1 MMENIL
7 ATSDAPTPERRFAGY
22 SLTTLANFA
31 GIMLAGFWAS
41 WATTALVEVKAREVV
56 TVELAGMMGAFVEA
70 EARSGN
76 PPEIMKARVERY
88 LKAVEASVATLRADG
103 RTVLVAE
110 AVIAGSAPD
119 FTETVRADVARRLED
134 EVHGA
139 K

>member
-1 MMENIL
+1 MENIL
-7 ATSDAPTPERRFAGY
+7 ATSIEPPAPRRFAGY
-22 SLTTLANFA
+22 SVSTLANFA
-31 GIMLAGFWAS
+31 GILLAGLWAS
-41 WATTALVEVKAREVV
+41 WATTALVEVKKREVV

-88 LKAVEASVATLRADG
+88 LKAVEASVATLRTEG

-134 EVHGA
+134 KVHDR

>member
-1 MMENIL
+1 MGNIL
-7 ATSDAPTPERRFAGY
+7 ATSVEPPSPRRFAGY
-22 SLTTLANFA
+22 SLSTLANFA
-31 GIMLAGFWAS
+31 GILLAGLWAS
-41 WATTALVEVKAREVV
+41 WATTALVEVKKREVV

-88 LKAVEASVATLRADG
+88 LKAVEASVATLRTEG

-119 FTETVRADVARRLED
+119 FTETVRADVARRLEG
-134 EVHGA
+134 EVHGR